1 MIKNIIYKG
10 FATLAIATSLLS
22 CDKGF
27 DELNVN
33 PNDPSAETADPKML
47 ITPVLKDAVFTAH
60 LHQRIHNLY
69 IDNYSQYYNG
79 PIAAVQL
86 GNVADGWTQ
95 DFWVEHYK
103 WLNALNTVIRLNKDV
118 PEQANMVATA
128 MVYKAFITSRA
139 TDLFGDIPY
148 FDAANGTGD
157 IPKYDTQE
165 EIYKHMLLQLAEAV
179 TMFDASKATMGGNDF
194 IYNGDVSKW
203 VKFANS
209 LRLRLAM
216 RISNVEPALAKAN
229 AEAAVKGGV
238 FEMSD
243 DSALMI
249 SDGSFWG
256 QGYSTKY
263 YFDWGSGNGV
273 GMTTTMFNML
283 AGYEMD
289 FPSATDLGIPEV
301 NNVPAKVDP
310 RALHYFYVTNQN
322 SDITPDKKDEDGNV
336 IHTYKGNWTAVDHGI
351 SRDEAQDVNN
361 FVANNS
367 RVGVEMHGDITR
379 KFIIMPAHEVWF
391 LRAEATERFGW
402 DMMSSAKAS
411 YEQGITLS
419 INQWNEGAHLSAY
432 LTSTNPNQ
440 NGTSVDYDN
449 VSGVNNSKLDK
460 IITQKYISG
469 FPDNGWEAWADQR
482 RLDHT
487 LIQKSQNPDMETGLG
502 SKNDYVQRL
511 KYPSNQPSV
520 NGVNYEEAVARQGED
535 LVSTEMWWAK

>member
-33 PNDPSAETADPKML
+33 PNDPSAELADPKML
-47 ITPVLKDAVFTAH
+47 LTPVLKDGVFSAH

-69 IDNYSQYYNG
+69 VDNYAQYYNG
-79 PIAAVQL
+79 PIAGVQL

-95 DFWVEHYK
+95 DFWREHYK
-103 WLNALNTVIRLNKDV
+103 WLNNLNTIIRLNKDKPV
-118 PEQANMVATA
+118 QANVVATA
-128 MVYKAFITSRA
+128 KIYKVFLTSRA

-148 FDAANGTGD
+148 SQAADGTGNL
-157 IPKYDTQE
+157 PVYDKQE
-165 EIYKHMLLQLAEAV
+165 DIYKSMLIDLAEAV
-179 TMFDASKATMGGNDF
+179 NEFDENQPTVGGNDF
-194 IYNGDVSKW
+194 IYQGDIVMWK
-203 VKFANS
+203 KFANS

-216 RISNVEPALAKAN
+216 RISNVEPALAKEN

-238 FEMSD
+238 FETNE

-249 SDGSFWG
+249 SDGSMWG

-283 AGYEMD
+283 AGYETD
-289 FPSATDLGIPEV
+289 FPSAEDLGIPAV

-310 RALHYFYVTNQN
+310 RALHYFWVTDQN
-322 SDITPDKKDEDGNV
+322 GDMSDPK
-336 IHTYKGNWTAVDHGI
+336 YKGNWTAVDHGI
-351 SRDEAQDVNN
+351 SRDEAQNEDN

-367 RVGVEMHGDITR
+367 RVGIEMHGDITR
-379 KFIIMPAHEVWF
+379 PFIIMPAHEVWF
-391 LRAEATERFGW
+391 LRAEAAERFGW
-402 DMMSSAKAS
+402 DMMSGAKAS
-411 YEQGITLS
+411 YEEGVTLS
-419 INQWNEGAHLSAY
+419 MNQWKESAELGAY
-432 LTSTNPNQ
+432 LSSTNANQ
-440 NGTSVDYDN
+440 NGTTVSYDDL
-449 VSGVNNSKLDK
+449 SGTNNSKLDK

-482 RLDHT
+482 RLDHN
-487 LIQKSQNPDMETGLG
+487 LIQAPQNVDAGTGLVVG
-502 SKNDYVQRL
+502 DYVQRI

-520 NGVNYEEAVARQGED
+520 NGDNYAEAVARQGED
-535 LVSTEMWWAK
+535 FVSTKIWWAK